1 MIAYSI
7 INLVLFSGGR
17 IMSTEQRGIGSVE
30 VGGQLLRVLTEADG
44 PMMLRDLAASAGMT
58 AAKAHPYMVSYMRLG
73 LIEQDRASGRYELGP
88 LALQMGLASM
98 RRLNPVRVATEAIAE
113 LVLQIN
119 QTVALSVWGNHG
131 PTVVRMEE
139 GTGAVHV
146 NMRVGSIMSLLG
158 TATGRVFAAFL
169 PPKMI
174 ENFIESGLDRASV
187 GDEAGRQMTRKQI
200 NAHLAEVREN
210 GLARAVERPIPG
222 VNAFSAPVFDHAGS
236 IALVITAIGPS
247 HTFDADWN
255 GPIAADLRKCAASIS
270 ARLGYSAKGSKA
282 A

>member
-1 MIAYSI
+1 
-7 INLVLFSGGR
+7 
-17 IMSTEQRGIGSVE
+17 MSSEQRGIGSVE
-30 VGGQLLRVLTEADG
+30 VGGQLLCVLTDADG

-119 QTVALSVWGNHG
+119 HTVALSVWGNHG
-131 PTVVRMEE
+131 PTVVRIEE

-174 ENFIESGLDRASV
+174 ENFIESGVGRASV
-187 GDEAGRQMTRKQI
+187 GDEAERQMTWKQI
-200 NAHLAEVREN
+200 DANLAEIREN

-222 VNAFSAPVFDHAGS
+222 VNAISAPVFDHAGS
-236 IALVITAIGPS
+236 IALVMTAIGPS
-247 HTFDADWN
+247 HTFDADWD
-255 GPIAADLRKCAASIS
+255 GPIAAEIRKCAANVS
-270 ARLGYSAKGSKA
+270 ARLGFFAKGSKA

>member
-1 MIAYSI
+1 
-7 INLVLFSGGR
+7 
-17 IMSTEQRGIGSVE
+17 MSTEQRGIGSVE

-44 PMMLRDLAASAGMT
+44 PMMLRDLAGSAGMP
-58 AAKAHPYMVSYMRLG
+58 AAKAHPYMVSFVRLG
-73 LIEQDRASGRYELGP
+73 LVEQDRARGRYELGP

-98 RRLNPVRVATEAIAE
+98 RRLNPVRIATEAVAE

-131 PTVVRMEE
+131 PTVVRIEE

-146 NMRVGSIMSLLG
+146 NMRVGSIMSVLG
-158 TATGRVFAAFL
+158 TATGRVFAAYL

-174 ENFIESGLDRASV
+174 ESFIESGVGRASV
-187 GDEAGRQMTRKQI
+187 GDEAERQMSRQQI
-200 NAHLAEVREN
+200 DTTLAEIREK

-236 IALVITAIGPS
+236 IALVMTAIGPS
-247 HTFDADWN
+247 HTFDADWD
-255 GPIAADLRKCAASIS
+255 GPIAAEVRKCAADVS
-270 ARLGYSAKGSKA
+270 ARLGFSTKGSRA

>member
-1 MIAYSI
+1 
-7 INLVLFSGGR
+7 
-17 IMSTEQRGIGSVE
+17 
-30 VGGQLLRVLTEADG
+30 VLTEADG

-73 LIEQDRASGRYELGP
+73 LIEQDRSSGRYELGP

-113 LVLQIN
+113 LALGIN
-119 QTVALSVWGNHG
+119 QTTYISVWGNHG

-139 GTGAVHV
+139 GLGAVHV
-146 NMRVGSIMSLLG
+146 NMRVGSIMSLVG

-174 ENFIESGLDRASV
+174 ENFIESGVGRASV
-187 GDEAGRQMTRKQI
+187 GYEAERQMTRNQI
-200 NAHLAEVREN
+200 DIAVAEVREK

-222 VNAFSAPVFDHAGS
+222 VNAFSAPVFDHTGS
-236 IALVITAIGPS
+236 IALAITAIGPS
-247 HTFDADWN
+247 HTFDANWD
-255 GPIAADLRKCAASIS
+255 GPIAEELRRCAATVST
-270 ARLGYSAKGSKA
+270 RLGFSSKGSKA

>member
-1 MIAYSI
+1 
-7 INLVLFSGGR
+7 
-17 IMSTEQRGIGSVE
+17 MSREQRGIGSVE

-119 QTVALSVWGNHG
+119 QTVALAVWGNHG
-131 PTVVRMEE
+131 PTVVRIEE
-139 GTGAVHV
+139 STGAVHV

-174 ENFIESGLDRASV
+174 ENFIESGVGRASV
-187 GDEAGRQMTRKQI
+187 GDEAERQMTRNQI
-200 NAHLAEVREN
+200 NANLAKIREN
-210 GLARAVERPIPG
+210 GLERAVERPIPG

-236 IALVITAIGPS
+236 IALVMTAIGPS
-247 HTFDADWN
+247 HTFDTDWDS
-255 GPIAADLRKCAASIS
+255 PIAAEVRKCAANVS
-270 ARLGYSAKGSKA
+270 ARLGFFAKGSKA